1 MLYIEKIRNSMTTAS
16 RHGLFKQQGLTQD
29 ELVDIERLATICNTY
44 DGLDLKLNWNILRSR
59 PLDETNDFLYYEHGM
74 LVGFLPLFSFSLR
87 EAEISGMVHSGG
99 KIKIHDVSSADL

>member
-1 MLYIEKIRNSMTTAS
+1 MTTAS